1 MDKKVIVGGIVAKEG
16 KFVMVKEKK
25 KEIEGLWNLPMGG
38 LEDNEKIVDGAKRE
52 MEEETGM
59 KLKIEKLIGVYHNPD
74 RDGVN
79 VFKFVFLASVISGE
93 LHCPEDLHE
102 VKWVS
107 AEEFQKISDKQL
119 RDASIT
125 LSVNDWL
132 KGKSYPIDTI
142 SYYS

>member
-1 MDKKVIVGGIVAKEG
+1 MDKKVIVGGIVVKDG
-16 KFVMVKEKK
+16 RFVMVKEKK

-59 KLKIEKLIGVYHNPD
+59 NVKIEKLIGVYHNPN
-74 RDGVN
+74 RDSVN

-102 VKWVS
+102 VKWIS
-107 AEEFQKISDKQL
+107 AEEFKKIPDKQL
-119 RDASIT
+119 RDSSIK

-132 KGKSYPIDTI
+132 RGKAYPVDII